1 MKDPYIQENGTLK
14 NKLGINDYDRL
25 NLAEKDIT
33 FSKFLN
39 IDNAFSSKFNIEY
52 LKEINKYIFDDIFDW
67 AGSFRTVPIYKEE
80 VVIPMLSLNYAEPKN
95 IVKELTKCL
104 NKINSIKWE
113 SLSLDEKSK
122 VFTEC
127 LAELWLIHPFRDGNT
142 RTVLTF
148 AKQFSMEHDFPMDLG
163 SLLDNLSRKYDENG
177 KITQFSIRDKFVL
190 ACIPKKFSP
199 EPEHLTALIHKS
211 IVNGTSKKIEDL
223 SKNLSSDSG
232 EER

>member
-223 SKNLSSDSG
+223 TNNLQEDNSL
-232 EER
+232 ER